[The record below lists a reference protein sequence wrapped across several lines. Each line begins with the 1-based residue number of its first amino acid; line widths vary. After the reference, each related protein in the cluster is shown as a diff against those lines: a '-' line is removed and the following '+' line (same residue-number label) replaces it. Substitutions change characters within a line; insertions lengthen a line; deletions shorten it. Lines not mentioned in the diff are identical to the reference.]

1 MRQLRYDLRRDQ
13 DGTWTVFDVFT
24 GQPVSPDGWPA
35 IGLNR
40 EYADDLVDLLNAE
53 DLKCRLSH
61 RRFI

>member
-1 MRQLRYDLRRDQ
+1 M
-13 DGTWTVFDVFT
+13 FDVFN

-53 DLKCRLSH
+53 DLK
-61 RRFI
+61 RRVSYGRFS